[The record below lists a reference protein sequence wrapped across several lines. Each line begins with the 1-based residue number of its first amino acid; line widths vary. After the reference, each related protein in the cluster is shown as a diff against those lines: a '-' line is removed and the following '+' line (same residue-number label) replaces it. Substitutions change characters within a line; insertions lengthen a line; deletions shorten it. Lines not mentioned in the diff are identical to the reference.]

1 MPLFFIGP
9 LIWIV
14 LLILLI
20 AFIAS
25 NIVIVPQARAYV
37 IERLGTY
44 RYLEYRPAFQ
54 GAAVRAYR
62 AQGNAQGAGR

>member
-25 NIVIVPQARAYV
+25 KFFKIY
-37 IERLGTY
+37 
-44 RYLEYRPAFQ
+44 
-54 GAAVRAYR
+54 
-62 AQGNAQGAGR
+62 

>member
-25 NIVIVPQARAYV
+25 NIVIVPQARAC
-37 IERLGTY
+37 ISRC
-44 RYLEYRPAFQ
+44 RCSSAS
-54 GAAVRAYR
+54 RAR
-62 AQGNAQGAGR
+62 

>member
-44 RYLEYRPAFQ
+44 RDTWNTACISRCRCSSAS
-54 GAAVRAYR
+54 RAR
-62 AQGNAQGAGR
+62 